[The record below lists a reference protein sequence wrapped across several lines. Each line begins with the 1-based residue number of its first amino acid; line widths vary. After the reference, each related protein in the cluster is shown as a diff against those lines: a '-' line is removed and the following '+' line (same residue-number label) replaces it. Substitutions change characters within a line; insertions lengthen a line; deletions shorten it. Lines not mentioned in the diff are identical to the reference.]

1 MWDKGTIVAFACSA
15 LLAAASAHAGDASPG
30 GAGVSGPGAEQA
42 RREVLRAQQAV
53 QAAADKRALW
63 TTAQE
68 ALVEAEAAL
77 ARGDHAA
84 AVQASRVAAEQARLG
99 IEQLDY
105 PRFP

>member
-1 MWDKGTIVAFACSA
+1 MWDKGIIVAFACSA
-15 LLAAASAHAGDASPG
+15 LLACAHAGDGGPG
-30 GAGVSGPGAEQA
+30 GASASGPGAEQA

-53 QAAADKRALW
+53 QAAAEKRALW

-68 ALVEAEAAL
+68 ALAEAEAAL

-84 AVQASRVAAEQARLG
+84 AVRASRVAAEQAQLG